1 MIEDFKINKVSFTYW
16 NVVNLCIFC
25 KLEIWPR
32 DLKAD
37 CTLKY
42 CLFGAL
48 KLTKIADPDKYSNS
62 GYGIGFSSQLPFLTS
77 NFDFGKTVI
86 IYGAENSSST
96 HLDNKKNTF

>member
-1 MIEDFKINKVSFTYW
+1 M
-16 NVVNLCIFC
+16 
-25 KLEIWPR
+25 WPR

-37 CTLKY
+37 CTLKN

-48 KLTKIADPDKYSNS
+48 KLTKIPDPDKYSNF

-86 IYGAENSSST
+86 IYGADNSLST
-96 HLDNKKNTF
+96 HLDNKKKTF